1 MDDYFGNS
9 VGGSARPSA
18 PTWGSQPPPAPPAPS
33 YGGSYGG
40 STAQLPYAVSAP
52 AYPTYPPPQAFPTA
66 YRPAPPGRS
75 TGMKVLLGLAI
86 ALGGFV
92 VLSILAAVAIPTFLD
107 QGERGLVAKTTVSIP
122 EAVGGTPRMYGGLA
136 TQIEQDLTSLP
147 GPGQH
152 LAGVYG
158 TGAVPSFAVTVAKAH
173 MSASG
178 RRAFMAGAQRDGGV
192 GLVKVDPGAL
202 GGEMRCGPA
211 TEGSTVCVFVDP
223 AAYGAIAVFGGTDP
237 AGTARAIRAAVEHRA
252 A

>member
-1 MDDYFGNS
+1 MDGYFGNTA
-9 VGGSARPSA
+9 GGYGRPSA
-18 PTWGSQPPPAPPAPS
+18 PTWRSRSPAAPPAPS
-33 YGGSYGG
+33 YGGSLGG
-40 STAQLPYAVSAP
+40 PTEQLPYAVSAP
-52 AYPTYPPPQAFPTA
+52 AYPTYPPQAFPTT

-75 TGMKVLLGLAI
+75 TGRKVLLGLAV
-86 ALGGFV
+86 AVGGFFVLVMIAAV
-92 VLSILAAVAIPTFLD
+92 VLPTFLD
-107 QGERGLVAKTTVSIP
+107 QGERGLVARTTVSIP
-122 EAVGGTPRMYGGLA
+122 EAVDGTPRMHGGMA
-136 TQIEQDLTSLP
+136 TQIERDLAGLP

-158 TGAVPSFAVTVAKAH
+158 TGALPSFAVTVAKAH

-178 RRAFMAGAQRDGGV
+178 RSAFMAGAQRNGGV
-192 GLVKVDPGAL
+192 ALVKVDPGAL